1 MRATV
6 LIAGGNGV
14 LSELSEASPALQ
26 VVGHVRTLDEAHEA
40 MSATRP
46 SVLVLDSALS
56 EHEGLCALPA
66 LRRASPTTAVVLPPR
81 EHAGPRLVRA
91 VRLAAKEPERS
102 RQDDGLTGRER
113 DIARLVALGHTSREI
128 AERLVLSVRTIES
141 HRARIQRQLG
151 LSTRAQLVR
160 WALDHGLLDA

>member
-1 MRATV
+1 M
-6 LIAGGNGV
+6 
-14 LSELSEASPALQ
+14 
-26 VVGHVRTLDEAHEA
+26 
-40 MSATRP
+40 
-46 SVLVLDSALS
+46 
-56 EHEGLCALPA
+56 
-66 LRRASPTTAVVLPPR
+66 
-81 EHAGPRLVRA
+81 RA

-102 RQDDGLTGRER
+102 RQDDGLTGLER
-113 DIARLVALGHTSREI
+113 DIARLVALGHSSREI